1 MSWKQYGGIR
11 KNDKLNNLALGTLVA
26 DDILL
31 RQVKV
36 TTHIFEDTIVA
47 KKDILRG
54 EKFSFLNLTEKRTG
68 KGTGTFNIIK
78 LIGRKTNRTYKKN
91 QIINI

>member
-11 KNDKLNNLALGTLVA
+11 KNDKLNNLAIGTLVA
-26 DDILL
+26 DDIIL

-47 KKDILRG
+47 KKDIQFAEGSDLQH
-54 EKFSFLNLTEKRTG
+54 
-68 KGTGTFNIIK
+68 
-78 LIGRKTNRTYKKN
+78 KN
-91 QIINI
+91 WVLFGCCLGCFGLFWVVLDSE